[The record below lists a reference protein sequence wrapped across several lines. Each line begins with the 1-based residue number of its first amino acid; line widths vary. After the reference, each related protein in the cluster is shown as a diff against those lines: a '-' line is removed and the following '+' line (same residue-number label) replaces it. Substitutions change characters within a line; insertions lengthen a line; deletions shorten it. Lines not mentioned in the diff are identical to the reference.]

1 MVRPEA
7 DTESGHGGELSED
20 PAVSGTP
27 EERERGRLHLETWL
41 TAREGSALARLAD
54 EVFSAIP
61 APAITPGRSHRRD
74 AMQRRALTVR
84 CLLANLTV
92 LLLDP
97 LQRKD
102 LLVSLKA
109 HKRSRYNVSPIS
121 ADLLGDAIRALQAL
135 AIVTVEAGVRRRS
148 LTRLQLTAHFA
159 SHMRMAG
166 VSLRDVV
173 KLPGEE
179 AIILRARRNR
189 EERERVGKLMD
200 YTDDGVTVAMR
211 GDMTRITDA
220 INAADLRIDGQ
231 PVPPVHLVRIFQ
243 HAEDKPA
250 WSQHGRLYRGAVWLD
265 MEREQRHRLT
275 LGGRPLADLDFAAM
289 FTRIAYAETGQ
300 PFPDDE
306 DPYDIS
312 GLEGYRDAVKALLTS
327 LFFRQDNE
335 PARRLPRDVKLP
347 QGWTMARFVKAASEK
362 HPAIAS
368 RFNTE
373 DGFGFFAKESSL
385 MVAILLELLQNRVV
399 ALPCHDGLLV
409 AQDDKAKAVEV
420 MERLSRERLGGNF
433 PVVEKLIVAGL

>member
-7 DTESGHGGELSED
+7 DTESGHGGELED
-20 PAVSGTP
+20 SAVSGTP

-41 TAREGSALARLAD
+41 TAREGSPLVRLAD

-61 APAITPGRSHRRD
+61 APAITPGRRHRGD
-74 AMQRRALTVR
+74 AVKRRGLTVR

-97 LQRKD
+97 LQRND

-109 HKRSRYNVSPIS
+109 QKRSRYNSSPIS

-148 LTRLQLTAHFA
+148 LTSLRPTPHFA
-159 SHMRMAG
+159 SYMRSVG
-166 VSLRDVV
+166 ISLGDVV

-179 AIILRARRNR
+179 TIILRAKRNR
-189 EERERVGKLMD
+189 EERERVGRLMD
-200 YTDDGVTVAMR
+200 YPDDAMTLAMR
-211 GDMTRITDA
+211 EDMRRITDA

-243 HAEDKPA
+243 HAERKPA
-250 WSQHGRLYRGAVWLD
+250 WSQHGRVYRAVWLD

-275 LGGRPLADLDFAAM
+275 LGGRLLADLDFAAM
-289 FTRIAYAETGQ
+289 FTRIAYAEAGQ
-300 PFPDDE
+300 PYPDDE

-347 QGWTMARFVKAASEK
+347 PGWTMARFVRAASEK
-362 HPAIAS
+362 HPAISS

-385 MVAILLELLQNRVV
+385 MVEILLELLQNRVV

-420 MERLSRERLGGNF
+420 MERLSRERLGGSF
-433 PVVEKLIVAGL
+433 PVVEKSIAAGL